1 MPSRLRP
8 LLLLL
13 LAAATALVFA
23 ACGGDDA
30 GGGGEKASAD
40 TSVDTLLKNTFTGKK
55 KVESGKLDLTLRVD
69 AQGTQGINGP
79 ITLKLGGP
87 FQSQGAGK
95 VPKFDIDFAFEGAG
109 QSIKAGITSTGE
121 KGFVN
126 YKGTEYVVSSQLF
139 KQFRAGIEQAQKK
152 GNKSNQSL
160 TTLGLNPRNWLT
172 DAKNAGEAQVG
183 GEDTIKI
190 TGGVDLSKLLDD
202 VNKALQKTRQLGV
215 QGSQSLPSQLTEAQ
229 KKQVTDAVKDPK
241 VEIYTGKDDSIL
253 RRMVLSLGIV
263 APEGTQGGGSANI
276 KLDLSLTGLN
286 EDQEIKEPKNAKPF
300 DQLLSQLGGLG
311 GLGALGG
318 SGSSGSGSSGSGN
331 KGSSKNLED
340 YSKCVTEAGTDA
352 AKAQKC
358 ADILT
363 KP

>member
-1 MPSRLRP
+1 MPARLRP

-13 LAAATALVFA
+13 LAAALSVA
-23 ACGGDDA
+23 ACGGDEA
-30 GGGGEKASAD
+30 GSGKQASSD

-55 KVESGKLDLTLRVD
+55 KIDSGKLDLSLRVD
-69 AQGTQGINGP
+69 AKGTQGISGP

-87 FQSQGAGK
+87 FQSQGAQK
-95 VPKFDIDFAFEGAG
+95 VPKFDIDLSFEGVG
-109 QSIKAGITSTGE
+109 QSITAGLTSTGE

-126 YKGTEYVVSSQLF
+126 YKGVEYAVSDQLF
-139 KQFRAGIEQAQKK
+139 KQFRTGYEQTQKQ
-152 GNKSNQSL
+152 GNKSNQSFA
-160 TTLGLNPRNWLT
+160 TLGLNPRNWLT
-172 DAKNAGEAQVG
+172 NAKNAGEAQVG

-202 VNKALQKTRQLGV
+202 VNSALAKTRKLGV
-215 QGSQSLPSQLTEAQ
+215 QGSEGLPSKLTEAQ

-286 EDQEIKEPKNAKPF
+286 EDQEIAEPKNAKPF
-300 DQLLSQLGGLG
+300 DQLLSQFGGLG
-311 GLGALGG
+311 GLGNLGG
-318 SGSSGSGSSGSGN
+318 SGSSGSGGGSGTAG
-331 KGSSKNLED
+331 GSSKNLEE
-340 YSKCVTEAGTDA
+340 YSKCVTEAGGDA
-352 AKAQKC
+352 AKATKC